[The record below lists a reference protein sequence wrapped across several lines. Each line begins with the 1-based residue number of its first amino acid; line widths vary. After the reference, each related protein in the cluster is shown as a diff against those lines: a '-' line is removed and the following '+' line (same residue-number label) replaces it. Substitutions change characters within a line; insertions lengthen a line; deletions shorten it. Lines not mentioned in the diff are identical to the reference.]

1 MVTKEELEK
10 STFLGRHVTVWFMF
24 SWALVMFI
32 LDGIVYKV
40 EAPPGES
47 DWEYGPSVFL
57 MCLVRAS
64 DGGWDGMGWVDSG
77 CREDSSVETSIA
89 GGRAKER
96 GGFGSDAR
104 ARDAARRARR
114 SRNDSRGCIHPWAR
128 VWARERL
135 TMVMMTRVDRR
146 FRVVG
151 VFHS

>member
-10 STFLGRHVTVWFMF
+10 STFVGRHVTVWFMF
-24 SWALVMFI
+24 SCTLVMFI

-57 MCLVRAS
+57 MCLGRAS
-64 DGGWDGMGWVDSG
+64 DGRWDAMGCVG
-77 CREDSSVETSIA
+77 GEGREDSSVETSAA
-89 GGRAKER
+89 GGSAKER
-96 GGFGSDAR
+96 MDSDRTRGCEDRRDAR
-104 ARDAARRARR
+104 DWT
-114 SRNDSRGCIHPWAR
+114 NDSRGCIHPWAR

-135 TMVMMTRVDRR
+135 TMVMTTRVDRR
-146 FRVVG
+146 FRVDG

>member
-10 STFLGRHVTVWFMF
+10 STFVGRHMTVWFMF

-77 CREDSSVETSIA
+77 CREDSSVETSA
-89 GGRAKER
+89 ARGRTEER
-96 GGFGSDAR
+96 MDSDRTRGREDWRDAR
-104 ARDAARRARR
+104 DWT
-114 SRNDSRGCIHPWAR
+114 NDSRGCI
-128 VWARERL
+128 VCERER
-135 TMVMMTRVDRR
+135 D
-146 FRVVG
+146 
-151 VFHS
+151 

>member
-64 DGGWDGMGWVDSG
+64 DGGWDGMGCVDIG

-89 GGRAKER
+89 GGRAKEGVDSDRTR
-96 GGFGSDAR
+96 GRETRRDAR
-104 ARDAARRARR
+104 D

>member
-10 STFLGRHVTVWFMF
+10 STFVGRHVTVWFMF

-64 DGGWDGMGWVDSG
+64 DGGWVMGDVWVVVSRRLERGDVG
-77 CREDSSVETSIA
+77 RERED
-89 GGRAKER
+89 R
-96 GGFGSDAR
+96 GKDGFGSDAR
-104 ARDAARRARR
+104 ARDAARRARF
-114 SRNDSRGCIHPWAR
+114 
-128 VWARERL
+128 EE
-135 TMVMMTRVDRR
+135 
-146 FRVVG
+146 
-151 VFHS
+151 

>member
-10 STFLGRHVTVWFMF
+10 STFVGRHVTVWFMF
-24 SWALVMFI
+24 SWALLMFI

-40 EAPPGES
+40 KAPPGES

-57 MCLVRAS
+57 MCLVRAR
-64 DGGWDGMGWVDSG
+64 DVRCAMCDVRMVMPWRRERGRDARG
-77 CREDSSVETSIA
+77 REDE
-89 GGRAKER
+89 GKD
-96 GGFGSDAR
+96 GFGSDAR
-104 ARDAARRARR
+104 ARRLED
-114 SRNDSRGCIHPWAR
+114 SRDSTNDSRGGIHPWAR

-135 TMVMMTRVDRR
+135 TMVMTTRADRR